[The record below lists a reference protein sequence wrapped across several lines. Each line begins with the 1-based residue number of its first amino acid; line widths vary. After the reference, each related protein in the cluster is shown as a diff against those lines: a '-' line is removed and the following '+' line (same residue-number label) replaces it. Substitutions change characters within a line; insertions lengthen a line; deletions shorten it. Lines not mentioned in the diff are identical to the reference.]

1 MGALGLGFLIG
12 ASVEVFIDAE
22 QIRKLNHTIDRL
34 KLENKALM
42 ERKTEVIEIYDKW
55 NVNAEEPKEV
65 SFPNTN
71 GF

>member
-34 KLENKALM
+34 RLENKALM
-42 ERKTEVIEIYDKW
+42 EKKTEVIEIYDKW
-55 NVNAEEPKEV
+55 NVTPEPEEV
-65 SFPNTN
+65 SFPNTK